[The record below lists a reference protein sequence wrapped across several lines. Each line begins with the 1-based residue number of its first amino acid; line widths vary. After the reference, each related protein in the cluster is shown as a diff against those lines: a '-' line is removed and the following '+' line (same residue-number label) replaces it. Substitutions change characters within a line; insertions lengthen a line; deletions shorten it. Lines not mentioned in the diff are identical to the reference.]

1 MYRKSLPSALATTTI
16 TIIFSLSLLN
26 IQNCFSITQDS
37 ATRLLTLTIPLS
49 YMNILSNNS
58 NNSTTTINPTFSTYE
73 NPVYGV
79 KIQYPSNW
87 QKMDF
92 DRHYSNNSLPIA
104 GFIPPSENDSGLLEN
119 LVIVVKKL
127 HSQNTPLKQFV
138 DSLIP
143 SYKSKL
149 YNFQLIEL
157 NPLTTPALNSAYK
170 IEYTHSSDM
179 LMLKTMEVWT
189 INGGIAYMI
198 SYNADTS
205 DFSNY
210 LPIIQKMIDSF
221 TTTTTTTNTQT
232 KVITPSI

>member
-1 MYRKSLPSALATTTI
+1 MYRKSLPSALAITI
-16 TIIFSLSLLN
+16 TTIFSLSLLN

-37 ATRLLTLTIPLS
+37 ATRLLTLTIPSS
-49 YMNILSNNS
+49 YINILSNNS
-58 NNSTTTINPTFSTYE
+58 NNSTATINPTFSTYE

-92 DRHYSNNSLPIA
+92 DRHNSNNSLPIA

-119 LVIVVKKL
+119 LMIVVKKL
-127 HSQNTPLKQFV
+127 HSQNTSLKQFV

-189 INGGIAYMI
+189 IEGGIAYMI
-198 SYNADTS
+198 SYNADSS

-210 LPIIQKMIDSF
+210 LPTIQKMIDSF
-221 TTTTTTTNTQT
+221 ATTSTTATDTQT
-232 KVITPSI
+232 KTMAPSI

>member
-1 MYRKSLPSALATTTI
+1 MYRKNLSSALAITTT
-16 TIIFSLSLLN
+16 IFSLSLLN
-26 IQNCFSITQDS
+26 IQSCFSITQDS
-37 ATRLLTLTIPLS
+37 ATRLLILTIPSS
-49 YMNILSNNS
+49 YINILSNNNS
-58 NNSTTTINPTFSTYE
+58 NLATINPTFSTYE
-73 NPVYGV
+73 NPTYGV

-92 DRHYSNNSLPIA
+92 DRHNSNNSLPIA

-119 LVIVVKKL
+119 LMVVVKKL
-127 HSQNTPLKQFV
+127 HSQNTSLKQFV

-149 YNFQLIEL
+149 HNFQLIEL

-198 SYNADTS
+198 SYNADSS
-205 DFSNY
+205 DFSSY
-210 LPIIQKMIDSF
+210 LPTIQKMIDSF
-221 TTTTTTTNTQT
+221 ATTTTNTQT
-232 KVITPSI
+232 KAMAPSI

>member
-1 MYRKSLPSALATTTI
+1 MYRKSLPSALAITMTI
-16 TIIFSLSLLN
+16 TISLSLLN

-37 ATRLLTLTIPLS
+37 ATRLLTLTIPSS
-49 YMNILSNNS
+49 YIDILSNNS
-58 NNSTTTINPTFSTYE
+58 NNSTATINPTYSTYE
-73 NPVYGV
+73 NPTYGV

-92 DRHYSNNSLPIA
+92 DRHNSNNSLPIA

-119 LVIVVKKL
+119 LMIVVKKL
-127 HSQNTPLKQFV
+127 HSQNTSLKQFV

-189 INGGIAYMI
+189 IEGGIAYMI
-198 SYNADTS
+198 SYNADSS

-210 LPIIQKMIDSF
+210 LPTIQKMIDSF
-221 TTTTTTTNTQT
+221 ATTGTTATDTQT
-232 KVITPSI
+232 KTMAPSI

>member
-1 MYRKSLPSALATTTI
+1 MYRKSLPSALAITI
-16 TIIFSLSLLN
+16 TITFSLSLLN

-37 ATRLLTLTIPLS
+37 ATRLLTLTIPSS
-49 YMNILSNNS
+49 YLNILSNNNS
-58 NNSTTTINPTFSTYE
+58 NNSTATINPTYSTYE

-92 DRHYSNNSLPIA
+92 DRHYSNNSLPVA
-104 GFIPPSENDSGLLEN
+104 GFIPPSEN

-127 HSQNTPLKQFV
+127 HSQNTSLKQFV

-189 INGGIAYMI
+189 IEGGIAYMI
-198 SYNADTS
+198 SYNADSS

-221 TTTTTTTNTQT
+221 ATTGTTATDTQT
-232 KVITPSI
+232 KTMAPSI

>member
-1 MYRKSLPSALATTTI
+1 MEIANLKIAII
-16 TIIFSLSLLN
+16 TIFFLSLLN
-26 IQNCFSITQDS
+26 IQNCLSISQYST
-37 ATRLLTLTIPLS
+37 TKLLTTMPSAPYLD
-49 YMNILSNNS
+49 ILSNNNN
-58 NNSTTTINPTFSTYE
+58 NNSATVINPTFSTYE
-73 NPVYGV
+73 NPTYGV

-92 DRHYSNNSLPIA
+92 DRHYGNNSLPIA

-119 LVIVVKKL
+119 LLIVVKKL
-127 HSQNTPLKQFV
+127 HSQNTPIKQFA
-138 DSLIP
+138 DSLVS
-143 SYKSKL
+143 SYKSNL
-149 YNFQLIEL
+149 HNFQLIEL

-189 INGGIAYMI
+189 ISGGIAYMI
-198 SYNADTS
+198 SYNADSS

-221 TTTTTTTNTQT
+221 ATTTITTTNTQA
-232 KVITPSI
+232 KAIAPSI

>member
-1 MYRKSLPSALATTTI
+1 MYRKNLPLVLAITTT
-16 TIIFSLSLLN
+16 TTIFSLSLSN
-26 IQNCFSITQDS
+26 IQNCLSISQESTN
-37 ATRLLTLTIPLS
+37 LVTITMLPPS
-49 YMNILSNNS
+49 YLDILSNNI
-58 NNSTTTINPTFSTYE
+58 NSTATINPTYSTYE
-73 NPVYGV
+73 NPTYGV

-92 DRHYSNNSLPIA
+92 DRHNSNNSLPIA

-119 LVIVVKKL
+119 LMIVVKKL
-127 HSQNTPLKQFV
+127 HSQNTSLKQFV

-143 SYKSKL
+143 SYKSKVH
-149 YNFQLIEL
+149 NFQLIEL

-189 INGGIAYMI
+189 IEGGIAYMI
-198 SYNADTS
+198 SYNADSS

-210 LPIIQKMIDSF
+210 LPTIQKMIDPF
-221 TTTTTTTNTQT
+221 ATTSTTATDTQT
-232 KVITPSI
+232 KTMAPSI